1 MSETDKCK
9 EINVDKTFD
18 GNDATKYTS
27 YEEYIERLR
36 REQAINQAKLALQTG
51 QPVGLGYNLT
61 ASNYYG

>member
-51 QPVGLGYNLT
+51 
-61 ASNYYG
+61 